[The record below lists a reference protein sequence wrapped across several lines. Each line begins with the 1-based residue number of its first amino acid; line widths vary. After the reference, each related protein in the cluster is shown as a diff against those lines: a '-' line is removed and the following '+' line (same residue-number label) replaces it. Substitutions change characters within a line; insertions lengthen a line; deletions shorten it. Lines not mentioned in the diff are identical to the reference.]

1 MATENIKKRTG
12 FKIADLGKFRREK
25 RLLAEQKNMQ
35 PQVVISK
42 PPVITPQK
50 PRKTTLRT
58 NPVLPIPKK
67 TDIADKKAKSL
78 FKFLDDSGI
87 EQPDKLLY
95 FVRWCALPRQLRKP
109 ETQEKL
115 SEKIGIHKDT
125 FANWKRRSGFWNEVA
140 LYRKSYG
147 RSHVSDVVQA
157 LIRNAKTT
165 GDPRA
170 VKLVLQYFEDWSE
183 KVRTEDET
191 PDKELDPEL
200 KEQIKHAIHN
210 IGLATI
216 KEGYEKDE
224 DDTLSTDENE

>member
-12 FKIADLGKFRREK
+12 VKIADVSRILRERRM
-25 RLLAEQKNMQ
+25 LAEQKKQ
-35 PQVVISK
+35 QQQTVVR
-42 PPVITPQK
+42 PPVSTPQTPRTAKLETK
-50 PRKTTLRT
+50 PI
-58 NPVLPIPKK
+58 LPLKK

-95 FVRWCALPRQLRKP
+95 FVRWCGLPRQLRKP

-157 LIRNAKTT
+157 LIRNAKKT
-165 GDPRA
+165 GDPKA

-200 KEQIKHAIHN
+200 KEQIRHAIHN
-210 IGLATI
+210 IGLTTI
-216 KEGYEKDE
+216 KQDYEQDG
-224 DDTLSTDENE
+224 DDNLSTADNE

>member
-12 FKIADLGKFRREK
+12 VKIADVSRILRERRM
-25 RLLAEQKNMQ
+25 LAEQKKQ
-35 PQVVISK
+35 QQQAVVR
-42 PPVITPQK
+42 PPVSTPQTPRTAKLETK
-50 PRKTTLRT
+50 PI
-58 NPVLPIPKK
+58 LPLKK

-200 KEQIKHAIHN
+200 KEQIRHAIHN